1 MAGIANLIIAR
12 LEYGNVSFTTGNSIR
27 FTVFGES
34 HGPAIG
40 GVLDGLPSGFE
51 INTGEIAKWMD
62 RRRPGQSE
70 ITTRRSEPDTVK
82 IISGV
87 TEGYT
92 NGGPVAFYIEN
103 SDVMSE
109 HYSELEYKP
118 RPGHAD
124 ITMYEKFGKHRPYAG
139 GGFASGRL
147 TAPLVAAGS
156 ICMQVLFSHGVSIIS
171 YIDRIGGVSM
181 ENTPAC
187 DQDYPYTFKTR
198 IPDTAVDTEAHAAI
212 IRAMGEGDSLGSSI
226 QTIVTGIKPGVGEPF
241 FNSVESEIAKMMFSI
256 PGIKGVEFGKGFGFS
271 ASSGS
276 NVKDEMHVEDG
287 GIRFNANNNGGVL
300 GGISNGM
307 PITFRVAVKPT
318 SSIRKEENTVDLR
331 SMTNSTIRIQGR
343 HDPCIGIRALPV
355 VQTSTAIVLLD
366 LLFAGGYLGR
376 IHS

>member
-1 MAGIANLIIAR
+1 M
-12 LEYGNVSFTTGNSIR
+12 SFTIGNSVR

-34 HGPAIG
+34 HGAAIG

-51 INTGEIAKWMD
+51 INTAEIAKWMD

-70 ITTRRSEPDTVK
+70 ITTRRSESDTVK
-82 IISGV
+82 IISGL
-87 TEGYT
+87 TDGYT

-103 SDVMSE
+103 TDTMSE
-109 HYSELEYKP
+109 HYSDLEYKP

-124 ITMYEKFGKHRPYAG
+124 LTMYEKFGKHRPFAG
-139 GGFASGRL
+139 GGFSSGRL

-156 ICMQVLFSHGVSIIS
+156 ICMQVLFSHGVSIVS
-171 YIDRIGGVSM
+171 YIDRIGDVFM
-181 ENTPAC
+181 ENTPDC
-187 DQDYPYTFKTR
+187 DQDRPYSFKTR
-198 IPDTAVDTEAHAAI
+198 IPDTALDARAHAAI

-226 QTIVTGIKPGVGEPF
+226 QTIVTGINPGVGEPF
-241 FNSVESEIAKMMFSI
+241 FDSVESGIAKMMFSI
-256 PGIKGVEFGKGFGFS
+256 PGIKGIEFGKGFGFS

-276 NVKDEMHVEDG
+276 SVKDEMYVEDG
-287 GIRFNANNNGGVL
+287 SIRFSANNNGGVL

-331 SMTNSTIRIQGR
+331 SMTNSTIIIQGR

-366 LLFAGGYLGR
+366 LMFAGGYLER